1 MFVIIFFVLFLIV
14 VVFVIFNVFLCISI
28 DYRLSHYVV
37 AGACVVISVLV
48 DAVSTGFSLIA
59 NLKNNNIINEQF
71 FKISS
76 QVFYSFRVVNED
88 DDEKKETKIEFSIN
102 FQTISSVKNVKY

>member
-1 MFVIIFFVLFLIV
+1 MSFKDFFIKDRGGSRSSSYFFFLLFLID
-14 VVFVIFNVFLCISI
+14 VVFVISNVFLCILI

-59 NLKNNNIINEQF
+59 NLKE
-71 FKISS
+71 
-76 QVFYSFRVVNED
+76 
-88 DDEKKETKIEFSIN
+88 
-102 FQTISSVKNVKY
+102 